1 MSHYECNCITENAHT
16 ALLMNILLPVNIEL
30 FLLDISRWIF
40 YLPLGCIL
48 PSLKFRVWSI
58 EQVLSMDMLGG
69 GDLDLRRLLDMQ
81 KHNYDTIIYR
91 HLHVSSL
98 HDLELVTT
106 CSERQ
111 LMNFF
116 YYEWTHK
123 INKCTHFLHIVDIL
137 C

>member
-1 MSHYECNCITENAHT
+1 
-16 ALLMNILLPVNIEL
+16 
-30 FLLDISRWIF
+30 
-40 YLPLGCIL
+40 
-48 PSLKFRVWSI
+48 
-58 EQVLSMDMLGG
+58 MDMLGG

-116 YYEWTHK
+116 YYE
-123 INKCTHFLHIVDIL
+123 
-137 C
+137 